1 MKSRIEELLEKF
13 SHVSRDSLIPI
24 LQEIQDEIGFLS
36 EEAIVL
42 VGKHLNMP
50 TSKIFGLAT
59 FYNQFR
65 FQPKGTTHIQLCHG
79 TSCHLMGALTLIE
92 YLEKTLKIKAG
103 QTSRNGKY
111 SLEIVPCMGACGLSP
126 VISING
132 KFHGKLNADR
142 LKELVQ
148 EIIEADESVSLSK
161 RVDS

>member
-1 MKSRIEELLEKF
+1 MKTRIQELLEKH
-13 SHVSRDSLIPI
+13 SLASQDSLIPI

-36 EEAIVL
+36 EDAIVL

-65 FQPKGTTHIQLCHG
+65 FQPRGKTHIQLCHG
-79 TSCHLMGALTLIE
+79 TSCHIMGAVTLIE
-92 YLEKTLKIKAG
+92 LVEKTLKIKSG

-111 SLEIVPCMGACGLSP
+111 SLEVVPCMGACALSP

-132 KFHGKLNADR
+132 KFYGKLTADS
-142 LKELVQ
+142 LKDILQ
-148 EIIEADESVSLSK
+148 EAMEAEESSVE
-161 RVDS
+161 R

>member
-1 MKSRIEELLEKF
+1 MKTRIQELLEKH
-13 SHVSRDSLIPI
+13 SHASQDSLIPI

-36 EEAIVL
+36 EDAIVL

-65 FQPKGTTHIQLCHG
+65 FQPRGKTHIQLCHG
-79 TSCHLMGALTLIE
+79 TSCHIMGAVTLIE
-92 YLEKTLKIKAG
+92 LVEKTLKIKSG

-111 SLEIVPCMGACGLSP
+111 SLEVVPCMGACALSP

-132 KFHGKLNADR
+132 KFYGKLTADS
-142 LKELVQ
+142 LKDILQEVMESEEL
-148 EIIEADESVSLSK
+148 SVEK
-161 RVDS
+161 